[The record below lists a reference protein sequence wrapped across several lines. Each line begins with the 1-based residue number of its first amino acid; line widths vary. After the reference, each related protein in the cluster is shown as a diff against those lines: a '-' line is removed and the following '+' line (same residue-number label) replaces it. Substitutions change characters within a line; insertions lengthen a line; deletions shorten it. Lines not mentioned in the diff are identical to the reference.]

1 MLVDRTIQIE
11 TVFICRKMND
21 YIGILKSIERALK
34 NTNIYINGAYIY
46 TSEQKKKAQKNIYN
60 IFLLM

>member
-1 MLVDRTIQIE
+1 MLVDRMIQIE